1 MNHEWFFD
9 DSLTRH
15 LHSHQLM
22 PHLAMIHP
30 THLKFKRENHWTKLR
45 IFPLPCFSTG
55 WQSSPRRNSTNPQN
69 TRAKGPI
76 MWLPVIVQSGVSFW
90 GRMWYTWYSIQ
101 YNIYTSNRCVSI
113 LWLLTHFSFGT
124 WCDSVSND
132 HQIRKCEIHRNT
144 KSNHWDSCWR
154 FIHWVSHVYPSLV
167 SSLDSR
173 FQQVTGRAAWS
184 LGRAMRPRLQIL
196 ERHVAILGFGDGTTV
211 VTVQTFHGIPGTF
224 FRASA
229 AMWHFRSWRH
239 DSSAKIA
246 GSCCSGNGCHK
257 WSICTFLRQLEPVRL
272 QYIKSGY
279 NWWALPDTTLGELQL
294 LNHDLIP

>member
-1 MNHEWFFD
+1 MRFNSLTL
-9 DSLTRH
+9 DSL
-15 LHSHQLM
+15 
-22 PHLAMIHP
+22 
-30 THLKFKRENHWTKLR
+30 F
-45 IFPLPCFSTG
+45 
-55 WQSSPRRNSTNPQN
+55 
-69 TRAKGPI
+69 
-76 MWLPVIVQSGVSFW
+76 
-90 GRMWYTWYSIQ
+90 
-101 YNIYTSNRCVSI
+101 
-113 LWLLTHFSFGT
+113 LWT

-144 KSNHWDSCWR
+144 KSNHWDSGWR

-173 FQQVTGRAAWS
+173 FQQVTGRVAWS

-224 FRASA
+224 RASA
-229 AMWHFRSWRH
+229 AMWNFRSWRH

-257 WSICTFLRQLEPVRL
+257 WRICTFLRQLEPVRL
-272 QYIKSGY
+272 QYQKR
-279 NWWALPDTTLGELQL
+279 L
-294 LNHDLIP
+294 